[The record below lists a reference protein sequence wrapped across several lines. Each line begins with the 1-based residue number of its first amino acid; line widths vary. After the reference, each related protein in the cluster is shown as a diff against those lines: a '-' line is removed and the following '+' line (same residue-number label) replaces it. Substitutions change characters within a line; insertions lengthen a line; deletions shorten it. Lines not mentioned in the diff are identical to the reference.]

1 VAEMLSSF
9 EMSTQAASTLSA
21 ASSMTFL
28 FVMTTDGNLL
38 WVPIDPGGTPN
49 WSNISHTGDSW
60 TEINAGGTVNQWTEE
75 VV

>member
-1 VAEMLSSF
+1 
-9 EMSTQAASTLSA
+9 LSA

-38 WVPIDPGGTPN
+38 WVPIDASTN
-49 WSNISHTGDSW
+49 IETWSIVSHSGDSW
-60 TEINAGGTVNQWTEE
+60 STISPSSSETWTEE